1 MRTIKIYKVTELSGQ
16 AFEKAYTDWLDEQGF
31 DRRKK
36 IHADLSAI
44 NFIRDCELMEAEFL
58 PNGTMLNE
66 SIYS

>member
-1 MRTIKIYKVTELSGQ
+1 MRTIKIYKVTELTGE

-36 IHADLSAI
+36 KPADLSAI

-58 PNGTMLNE
+58 ANGNIVNQ
-66 SIYS
+66 SIYA